1 MASWTKVATT
11 GFAAICMAFMC
22 AVAPASASSFSS
34 DNSDIWWNPV
44 ENGWGLQMVQRA
56 DIIFVTLYLYN
67 TNGVP
72 IWYAAVLSTGSGASW
87 NGDLMETTGPWFGTQ
102 PFNAAAV
109 SVARVGSMSFS
120 PTSLRDGML
129 SYSINGVAN
138 TKHIERMTLRYD
150 DYNGNYRGM
159 LAYAAEACP
168 NPADR
173 GMFNNRIDF
182 TITQSGA
189 NMSILSQQ
197 QGTVAVCSSSGVYG
211 QDGQFGNSQQVTGS
225 CTDGSGSGAVTTY
238 YQMNV
243 TPSTVTMNFTAPS
256 SNAGSKGC
264 TLNGTLVGIRH

>member
-1 MASWTKVATT
+1 MASWKKVATT

-22 AVAPASASSFSS
+22 AMAPASASSFST

-129 SYSINGVAN
+129 SYSISGVAN

-159 LAYAAEACP
+159 LAYAAEGCP